1 MPRVLRFL
9 LAAAALALP
18 GIGHAAYSCSLSS
31 GGVSYAYSPSA
42 SGNTIVQ
49 TSFTI
54 TCTRA
59 LSDASTMAYTVS
71 ADNGA
76 NAQGTHNRAAFG
88 SSRLSYDLFKD
99 SACGSQWRGPQTIT
113 GNLAFGGST
122 SASATIAIWACI
134 TPGQNVP
141 AGTYS
146 DSVTLSMSYGPNP
159 QSTAPGT
166 IGVSISTPAQC
177 NLTTAPGDV
186 VFNYVTFGAAANA
199 STSFGVT
206 CTTYLPYTMA
216 LDATSGTIL
225 GLNYTLALSATSA
238 TGTGAPQTFTISG
251 NIAAGQGGTCATGA
265 CSASAPR
272 VLTLTY

>member
-18 GIGHAAYSCSLSS
+18 GICHAAYSCSISS
-31 GGVSYAYSPSA
+31 GGLGYAYSPSTP
-42 SGNTIVQ
+42 GNTIVQ

-59 LSDASTMAYTVS
+59 LSDASTMAYSVS

-76 NAQGTHNRAAFG
+76 NAQGTHNRAVFG
-88 SSRLSYDLFKD
+88 SSRLAYDLFKD

-113 GNLAFGGST
+113 GNLSFGGST
-122 SASATIAIWACI
+122 SASTTVPIWACI
-134 TPGQNVP
+134 ASGQNVA

-146 DSVTLSMSYGPNP
+146 DSVALSLSYGPNP

-177 NLTTAPGDV
+177 NLSTAPGDI
-186 VFNYVTFGAAANA
+186 VFNYVTFGGAANA

-206 CTTYLPYTMA
+206 CSTYLPYTMA
-216 LDATSGTIL
+216 LDATSGTII
-225 GLNYTLALSATSA
+225 GLNYTLALSAPSA
-238 TGTGAPQTFTISG
+238 TGNGVEQTFTISG
-251 NIAAGQGGTCATGA
+251 NIAAGQSGTCASGA
-265 CSASAPR
+265 CSASQAR
-272 VLTLTY
+272 MLTITY